1 MAHNKRNEDN
11 VETDL
16 FQEAGGVIHRGKMH
30 LVPVLA
36 LQKPKGRRR
45 RASSRLGVG
54 KARLFPV
61 PFVLA

>member
-1 MAHNKRNEDN
+1 MAHDKRNEDN
-11 VETDL
+11 VKTDL
-16 FQEAGGVIHRGKMH
+16 FQEAGALIHCEKMH

-54 KARLFPV
+54 KARLFPI
-61 PFVLA
+61 PFLLT

>member
-1 MAHNKRNEDN
+1 MAHDKRNEDN

-16 FQEAGGVIHRGKMH
+16 FQEAGAVIHRGEMH

-36 LQKPKGRRR
+36 LQKPEGRRR

-54 KARLFPV
+54 KAGLLPI